1 MGTVV
6 KNRSYSIFALLAFLA
21 AVGTRDIELITGDIT
36 VTGACV
42 FYLALAFG
50 LAMLMIDSFRVKEY
64 APAFC
69 YDSKFRIGVLGY
81 LAAVGFFVDFV
92 YGAVRIYGSV
102 DSGSFHNPVDF
113 LPLCICT
120 LLSLVCSFYYVMV
133 GLSFSSPAYDFKE
146 LKITHIAPVFW
157 AVVKIISV
165 LPQAVKLSRDV
176 DEILKYIVL
185 IFLAG
190 GLYFFAYEVSAQQ
203 GTHPV
208 SMFMFRGS
216 FYTGLLFF
224 FDRIMLL
231 LSGSSTVGDADGI
244 LSVTVLS
251 ISVFMYF
258 FEKNIIAHT
267 N

>member
-6 KNRSYSIFALLAFLA
+6 KNRSYSLFALLAFLI
-21 AVGTRDIELITGDIT
+21 AVGTRDIEFITGDVT
-36 VTGACV
+36 VLRACV
-42 FYLALAFG
+42 FYFALAFG
-50 LAMLMIDSFRVKEY
+50 VVMLMIDSFRVKEY

-69 YDSKFRIGVLGY
+69 YDNKFHIGVLGY
-81 LAAVGFFVDFV
+81 LVAVGFFVDFV
-92 YGAVRIYGSV
+92 YGAIRIYSSV
-102 DSGSFHNPVDF
+102 ESGNYHNPVDF

-120 LLSLVCSFYYVMV
+120 VLSLICSFYYVMV
-133 GLSFSSPAYDFKE
+133 GLSFSSSGHDFKE
-146 LKITHIAPVFW
+146 LKITHIAPILW
-157 AVVKIISV
+157 IVVQIISV
-165 LPQAVKLSRDV
+165 LPQAAKLSQDV
-176 DEILKYIVL
+176 DVVLKYIVL

-203 GTHPV
+203 GTQPV
-208 SMFMFRGS
+208 SLFMFRGS

-224 FDRIMLL
+224 FDQLMLV
-231 LSGSSTVGDADGI
+231 LSGSSPMGNADSI